1 MTRNAIV
8 VDLNRCIG
16 CFGCEIAC
24 KQENDVALGQ
34 YWGKVTPVGPN
45 GTFPKIEQYWLPTM
59 CQQCANAPCID
70 ICPTGASYRDEE
82 TGIVLIDAENCIGCE
97 SCLEACPY
105 GVRSMNVA
113 KNVVEKCTMCKHLTD
128 KGDKPACVKACC
140 GEARFY
146 GDLDDPESDASKAIA
161 AYDEADLHTLANT
174 GNEPSTVYILSKK
187 YATWVSDDAVQVSN
201 R

>member
-59 CQQCANAPCID
+59 CQQCVNAPCID

-82 TGIVLIDAENCIGCE
+82 TGIVLIDTENCIGCE

-128 KGDKPACVKACC
+128 KGDKPACVKAW
-140 GEARFY
+140 ARA
-146 GDLDDPESDASKAIA
+146 ASTWRSLWKLPWNPA
-161 AYDEADLHTLANT
+161 A
-174 GNEPSTVYILSKK
+174 PSTRIFMMILWMRSF
-187 YATWVSDDAVQVSN
+187 
-201 R
+201 